1 MKRKKKSSTYIAE
14 EANGDAIVDFLDTSA
29 AQKVRSTKPNL
40 TTKASSNTPAMKKK
54 NEFELTPDGRLII
67 KDSDDDDMEEPSTN
81 KGYMLDD
88 SDDENGGDTFET
100 MVSTNARK
108 RKRGGSVASSKVSEP
123 AMKYKAGGTGIHRPL
138 NNSSK
143 NTGIWIFFFFFLQ
156 LNCVLKFRFIFIEY
170 GSEYRATKA
179 KGDMKRKGKPDP
191 YAYVPLQ
198 KSALNRRK
206 KAKFEGQFRGLV
218 KAAEKGSSKGKK
230 SKAKSLSNKMKHMKM
245 K

>member
-143 NTGIWIFFFFFLQ
+143 NTGI
-156 LNCVLKFRFIFIEY
+156 
-170 GSEYRATKA
+170 
-179 KGDMKRKGKPDP
+179 
-191 YAYVPLQ
+191 
-198 KSALNRRK
+198 
-206 KAKFEGQFRGLV
+206 
-218 KAAEKGSSKGKK
+218 
-230 SKAKSLSNKMKHMKM
+230 
-245 K
+245 